1 MLSNEIITDIVHEV
15 LKEAVENPISVAQK
29 QQLVIEV
36 TKKLLAE
43 EQQKRGKDSSSTLAS
58 ECGSIASDIFDTVSL
73 TMLPLQKCSA
83 QHRSLFTKVFQF
95 IEANYRNPIGLKEVA
110 KEVNLSPAYLTD
122 LVKRETGKT
131 VLKWIIAR
139 RMAEARCLLIESD
152 RSVTEIAQT
161 LGYENPGHFIR
172 LFYRS
177 NKKTPK
183 AWRICQIDNT

>member
-1 MLSNEIITDIVHEV
+1 MLSNEIIRYIVHEV
-15 LKEAVENPISVAQK
+15 SKEAVENPISAAQE

-58 ECGSIASDIFDTVSL
+58 ECGSMASDIFDTINL
-73 TMLPLQKCSA
+73 TVLPLPKCSA

-131 VLKWIIAR
+131 VLNWIVER
-139 RMAEARCLLIESD
+139 RMAEARCLLIKSNQ
-152 RSVTEIAQT
+152 SVTKIAQT
-161 LGYENPGHFIR
+161 VGYESPGHFSR
-172 LFYRS
+172 LFRRF
-177 NKKTPK
+177 NGTTPK
-183 AWRICQIDNT
+183 AWRIYQIDNI